1 MFPLCCIALV
11 LHSSDGSTKQ
21 NSIGSM
27 QVPNNSEE
35 KKTKVID
42 LSPVVVGANVIHKAF
57 GKGTI
62 VSLSNNYVNVAFG
75 DLHKAFQYP
84 NAFIQGFL
92 SVDM

>member
-1 MFPLCCIALV
+1 MPKEA
-11 LHSSDGSTKQ
+11 
-21 NSIGSM
+21 
-27 QVPNNSEE
+27 EE

-42 LSPVVVGANVIHKAF
+42 LSPVVVGATVIHKAF

-62 VSLSNNYVNVAFG
+62 ISLTDNYVNVAFG
-75 DLHKAFQYP
+75 DFRKAFQYP